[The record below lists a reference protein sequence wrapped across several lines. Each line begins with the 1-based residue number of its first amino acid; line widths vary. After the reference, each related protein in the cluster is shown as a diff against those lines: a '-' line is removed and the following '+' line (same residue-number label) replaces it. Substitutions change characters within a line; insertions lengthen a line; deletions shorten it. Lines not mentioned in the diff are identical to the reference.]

1 MCDAATMDGW
11 KLGDRKQEFCG
22 VFFFCNWYSVLYLQ
36 RIFLIWIYYFYYEK
50 MLSIY

>member
-22 VFFFCNWYSVLYLQ
+22 VFFFVIGTLCF
-36 RIFLIWIYYFYYEK
+36 IFKEF
-50 MLSIY
+50 S